1 VVVERLDMEGA
12 VLDMKG
18 AVVWFL
24 VSSWIVLL
32 ALVAGFA
39 AILGAFVLLARH
51 VRRSGVGGGIMGP
64 IDEIYQPTAYR
75 FRQEIQVQEERM
87 VPMPS
92 PADPLR
98 RRGNAGDQRM

>member
-1 VVVERLDMEGA
+1 
-12 VLDMKG
+12 
-18 AVVWFL
+18 
-24 VSSWIVLL
+24 
-32 ALVAGFA
+32 
-39 AILGAFVLLARH
+39 
-51 VRRSGVGGGIMGP
+51 MGP